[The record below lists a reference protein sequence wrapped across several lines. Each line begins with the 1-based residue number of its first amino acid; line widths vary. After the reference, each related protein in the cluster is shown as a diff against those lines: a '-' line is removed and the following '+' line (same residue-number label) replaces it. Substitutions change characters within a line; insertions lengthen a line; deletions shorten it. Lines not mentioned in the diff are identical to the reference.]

1 MNDKII
7 LRLLLELILFFISKI
22 YVSGVNIYL
31 FYLFNYEI
39 SLYIFLV
46 HMVGDEFVNKKKVI
60 FLAIDY
66 IIINN

>member
-22 YVSGVNIYL
+22 YVSGMNIYL

-46 HMVGDEFVNKKKVI
+46 EKIKTD
-60 FLAIDY
+60 
-66 IIINN
+66 IIQIGIQ